1 MISRYSRPELS
12 RIWTDEYRYRT
23 WLNVEVLACEAYK
36 GLGLVSAADLSR
48 IKRGAQKVNFKKI
61 AGIEEKVKHDVI
73 AFLTAVSKAVG
84 PSARFVHMGMTS
96 SDVLDTAFA
105 YQLKESAD
113 VILSDIKRLLKILK
127 RHALQYKNLACVGRT
142 HGIHAEP
149 TSFGLKFASW
159 YAEFERL
166 GRRLTCARRHVA
178 VGKITGAVGTFANVP
193 PQVERYVC
201 KKLGLDVE
209 DVSTQVVP
217 RDRHAHF
224 FAALALIASSIEKV
238 ATEIRHLQRSE
249 VLEAEEPF
257 TKGQKGSS
265 AMPHKRNPI
274 LSENLCGL
282 ARIVRANALAAMEN
296 VPLWHERDI
305 SHSSV
310 ERVIGPDSTI
320 LVDFMLDRLCRV
332 MEGLVVYPEN
342 VSRNLN
348 KLGGLIHSQRVMLAL
363 TSKGM
368 TREKAYRIVQDAAM
382 RVWGEIRENGYGD
395 FRRAIMDDKTAS
407 KMLSSKELAGLFDV
421 KYHLKGVN
429 TIFKRVFGRK

>member
-1 MISRYSRPELS
+1 
-12 RIWTDEYRYRT
+12 
-23 WLNVEVLACEAYK
+23 
-36 GLGLVSAADLSR
+36 
-48 IKRGAQKVNFKKI
+48 
-61 AGIEEKVKHDVI
+61 
-73 AFLTAVSKAVG
+73 
-84 PSARFVHMGMTS
+84 
-96 SDVLDTAFA
+96 
-105 YQLKESAD
+105 
-113 VILSDIKRLLKILK
+113 
-127 RHALQYKNLACVGRT
+127 
-142 HGIHAEP
+142 
-149 TSFGLKFASW
+149 
-159 YAEFERL
+159 
-166 GRRLTCARRHVA
+166 
-178 VGKITGAVGTFANVP
+178 
-193 PQVERYVC
+193 
-201 KKLGLDVE
+201 
-209 DVSTQVVP
+209 
-217 RDRHAHF
+217 
-224 FAALALIASSIEKV
+224 
-238 ATEIRHLQRSE
+238 
-249 VLEAEEPF
+249 
-257 TKGQKGSS
+257 
-265 AMPHKRNPI
+265 
-274 LSENLCGL
+274 
-282 ARIVRANALAAMEN
+282 MEN